1 MQGQGLNINPLGDAY
16 TGTRDALGRGVQVP
30 GAVAQDNVA
39 MYNQKTLS
47 PMFKNV
53 QNVAIGG
60 SAPMSAQGGDG
71 ESDEAKKKKA
81 ATAAQEQS
89 ESFDFDSL
97 FDGENLTE
105 EFKEKMKVVFEAAVN
120 EKVNVI
126 AEGLVSQANTML
138 EQQVQEIAE
147 GLTQKLDDYLNYVV
161 EEWMTENKLALEEGI
176 KMDIAESF
184 LNGLKELFE
193 SHYVSVP
200 EGRVDVLENLVASKE
215 ELEQEINEKVEENI
229 KLQKALLEHQCGIAF
244 LESTNGL
251 TDVQIEKL
259 ASLSEGLQ
267 YENVEQ
273 YIDKLNILKE
283 TYFRPVAQ
291 NTRQAVESLE
301 ESTDKRISQTNDS
314 MGMYL
319 TAIQRQA
326 KKSSL

>member
-39 MYNQKTLS
+39 MYNQKSLS

-60 SAPMSAQGGDG
+60 SAPMAAQG
-71 ESDEAKKKKA
+71 EEEETPSDKKKKTN
-81 ATAAQEQS
+81 TAAYES
-89 ESFDFDSL
+89 ESFDFDSM
-97 FDGENLTE
+97 FDGQNLSE
-105 EFKEKMKVVFEAAVN
+105 EFKERMKVVFEAAVN
-120 EKVNVI
+120 EKVNTI
-126 AEGLVSQANTML
+126 AEGLVAQANTML
-138 EQQVQEIAE
+138 EQQVQEISE
-147 GLTQKLDDYLNYVV
+147 GLSQKLDDYLNYVV
-161 EEWMTENKLALEEGI
+161 EEWMSENKLALEEGI

-215 ELEQEINEKVEENI
+215 ELEQEINERVEENI

-244 LESTNGL
+244 LESTHGL

-259 ASLSEGLQ
+259 ASLSQGLQ

-273 YIDKLNILKE
+273 YVDKLNILKE

-319 TAIQRQA
+319 TAIQRQS
-326 KKSSL
+326 KKQV